1 MTDDSLDDGQVSAD
15 TGPQT
20 NSRLARRF
28 RLSALLVAISTF
40 VTAGG
45 YAAFTLPSIDTSIPL
60 WCAYALFGAL
70 LLAPNWL
77 AAHATVLGL
86 DAARARLAGRP
97 DSEHEQILLR
107 VALVAIIL
115 IYLHTLEV
123 YVPETGNIALSGVV
137 MSAGMV
143 ISWLFLIAIWHRP
156 APSVPRRILA
166 NVADVSILSA
176 LLHLSP
182 QVMAPW
188 YLIYLWV
195 TFGNGFRY
203 GERYLFVSAGISAIG
218 FAAVVATTPFWS
230 DNLLLS
236 IGLLVALLVLPAYV
250 STLITK
256 LRLAIES
263 AEEANRAKTRFLA
276 AMSHELRTPL
286 NAIIGTGDLLR
297 ETPLDAEQYDM
308 ARTVRTAARS
318 LLSQVNEILDFSKI
332 EAGRVDIAD
341 RTFDLYGAVAGV
353 EAIMRPQAV
362 AKNIRLDV
370 TVAPAIA
377 PDLMG
382 DPEHIQ
388 EVLVNLVANAVKFT
402 ETGSVGLRVSPV
414 ETTADSHRLRFEVVD
429 TGIGIAQDQIASIFD
444 SFNQADNSITRRYGG
459 TGLGLT
465 ISRQLVEHM
474 GSEIH
479 VESENGRGS
488 RFWFDLELRRAPLEE
503 VEEVTLSF
511 DPDQVFLLSPEI
523 EKFSGLDMAM
533 MRWGVQVAAI
543 ESADEAVARLL
554 NGLSRGARRPVI
566 LLDAG
571 WSEAESAITKIRAES
586 GDREPVL
593 IYLTSADVTRSH
605 ALPAPLARLRT
616 PVDESMLF
624 RSLRLA
630 QTIVGS
636 AGHAAAEEERSL
648 LERKGAIRD
657 LSVLVVEDNIVNRK
671 VINKILTRAG
681 HRAFVV

>member
-1 MTDDSLDDGQVSAD
+1 MTDDSSNDGQASPD
-15 TGPQT
+15 TGSQT

-28 RLSALLVAISTF
+28 RLSALLVVISTAI
-40 VTAGG
+40 TAGG
-45 YAAFTLPSIDTSIPL
+45 FATIILPSIEGIIPV
-60 WCAYALFGAL
+60 WSAYVLLGAL
-70 LLAPNWL
+70 LLAPIWL
-77 AAHATVLGL
+77 AANVTVIGL
-86 DAARARLAGRP
+86 EQARARLAGRS

-115 IYLHTLEV
+115 IYLFALEAS
-123 YVPETGNIALSGVV
+123 VPETGNIALSGVA

-143 ISWLFLIAIWHRP
+143 ISWLFLVAIWHMP
-156 APSVPRRILA
+156 TPSVPRRILA
-166 NVADVSILSA
+166 NIADVSILSA

-203 GERYLFVSAGISAIG
+203 GERYLFVSAGISALG
-218 FAAVVATTPFWS
+218 FSAVLATTPFWS

-236 IGLLVALLVLPAYV
+236 IGLLLALLVLPAYV

-256 LRLAIES
+256 LRLAIEQ

-332 EAGRVDIAD
+332 EAGRVDIDD

-370 TVAPAIA
+370 TVAPAIT

-414 ETTADSHRLRFEVVD
+414 ETNAESHRLRFEVVD
-429 TGIGIAQDQIASIFD
+429 TGIGIEQEQVASIFD
-444 SFNQADNSITRRYGG
+444 SFTQADNSITRRYGG

-465 ISRQLVEHM
+465 ISRQLVEHC
-474 GSEIH
+474 
-479 VESENGRGS
+479 
-488 RFWFDLELRRAPLEE
+488 
-503 VEEVTLSF
+503 
-511 DPDQVFLLSPEI
+511 
-523 EKFSGLDMAM
+523 
-533 MRWGVQVAAI
+533 
-543 ESADEAVARLL
+543 
-554 NGLSRGARRPVI
+554 
-566 LLDAG
+566 
-571 WSEAESAITKIRAES
+571 
-586 GDREPVL
+586 
-593 IYLTSADVTRSH
+593 LTSAPMEQISGIT
-605 ALPAPLARLRT
+605 
-616 PVDESMLF
+616 
-624 RSLRLA
+624 
-630 QTIVGS
+630 
-636 AGHAAAEEERSL
+636 
-648 LERKGAIRD
+648 
-657 LSVLVVEDNIVNRK
+657 
-671 VINKILTRAG
+671 
-681 HRAFVV
+681 